1 MNSTHGLIQVVLSVC
16 SLLFF
21 CQFPSSTFVSSR
33 MTALCHNPEDVW
45 NSASVGVM
53 VHRHPVQGLSPL
65 PPATDVISL
74 NSWNLLCEWHI
85 MSSQLLQHS
94 PLANSVTAKMAGTFF
109 FRCIILTG
117 SKARTHARMHLSVG
131 RCLLSVRALWQLS
144 DDCTTEFGFAALS
157 YFCVVQMT
165 NAQRRG
171 DGSGGGGECVA
182 RLNTQLNEVGCEG
195 QFWILL

>member
-1 MNSTHGLIQVVLSVC
+1 
-16 SLLFF
+16 
-21 CQFPSSTFVSSR
+21 

-45 NSASVGVM
+45 NCASVGVM
-53 VHRHPVQGLSPL
+53 VHRQPVQCLSTL
-65 PPATDVISL
+65 PPATPVTSL

-85 MSSQLLQHS
+85 MPSQLLQHS
-94 PLANSVTAKMAGTFF
+94 PLPNSVTAKMVGSVF
-109 FRCIILTG
+109 FRCIIWTR
-117 SKARTHARMHLSVG
+117 SKARTHLSVG

-171 DGSGGGGECVA
+171 DGGGRVCGRA
-182 RLNTQLNEVGCEG
+182 KHAT
-195 QFWILL
+195 